1 MIISFALSII
11 ILITAAAAAAVVV
24 VLHLFYGTINL
35 LMNMCFIT
43 ADS

>member
-11 ILITAAAAAAVVV
+11 ILITAAAAAVVV